1 MTRKDFIF
9 IADVIRS
16 MPTHAPSLRAQRES
30 CATAFADS
38 LGATNPRFNRELFI
52 QAATGI
58 VPLNCTQSGLNVPG
72 LRQSDGPCA
81 IRPRFTP

>member
-30 CATAFADS
+30 CAAAFADR
-38 LGATNPRFNRELFI
+38 LGETNPRFNRALFV
-52 QAATGI
+52 QAATG
-58 VPLNCTQSGLNVPG
+58 VVALNARKAV
-72 LRQSDGPCA
+72 A
-81 IRPRFTP
+81 

>member
-30 CATAFADS
+30 CANAFADR
-38 LGATNPRFNRELFI
+38 LGETNERFNKQLFV
-52 QAATGI
+52 QAATG
-58 VPLNCTQSGLNVPG
+58 VVALTARKAV
-72 LRQSDGPCA
+72 A
-81 IRPRFTP
+81 

>member
-16 MPTHAPSLRAQRES
+16 MPTHAPTLRAQRES
-30 CATAFADS
+30 CAAAFADRLS
-38 LGATNPRFNRELFI
+38 ETNPRFNRQLFV

-58 VPLNCTQSGLNVPG
+58 VPLTARKAV
-72 LRQSDGPCA
+72 A
-81 IRPRFTP
+81 